1 MCLSVPAKIESIDG
15 DMAVCSVG
23 GVSSNASL
31 QMLDM
36 DDIQVGD
43 YVLLHTGFA
52 LQKISSEEAE
62 ATLALFDEYESFNE
76 MLDEE
81 ERETG
86 TRIV

>member
-1 MCLSVPAKIESIDG
+1 MCLSIPAKIESIEG

-23 GVSSNASL
+23 GVTSNASL
-31 QMLDM
+31 QMLDLN
-36 DDIQVGD
+36 DIQVGD
-43 YVLLHTGFA
+43 FVLLHTGFA
-52 LQKISSEEAE
+52 LQKISPEEAE
-62 ATLALFDEYESFNE
+62 ATLALFEEYESFNE